1 MPLKRDQHRVAQDS
15 AWGYLISS
23 LPMEALSKS
32 STPKR
37 PGKFQAGRGASKA
50 RPPGVRASSRHVHLA
65 VALISLPCTS
75 STQAAARERQ
85 EGRRALGWESLVATS
100 EGGNTAAKLA
110 GAYLD
115 K

>member
-1 MPLKRDQHRVAQDS
+1 MGLHKAARGGTSFPRCQWSVEQVEHAQ
-15 AWGYLISS
+15 A
-23 LPMEALSKS
+23 
-32 STPKR
+32 T
-37 PGKFQAGRGASKA
+37 GKFQAGRGASKA